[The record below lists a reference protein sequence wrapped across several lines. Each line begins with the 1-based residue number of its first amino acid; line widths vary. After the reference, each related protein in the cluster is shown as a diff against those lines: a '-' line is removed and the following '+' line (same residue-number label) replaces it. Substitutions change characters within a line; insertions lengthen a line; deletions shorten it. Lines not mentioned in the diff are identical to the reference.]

1 LTAAAKHEKIKY
13 EMINMH
19 QIKNISAIH
28 KFTNFLKYIFILGH
42 ISAFRLAH
50 AVEGLDGAD
59 DGVIKQ
65 ALQWIL
71 KVGGWV
77 SIVLFV
83 LGVLAYLGMDSSNS
97 KNIMMMI
104 IGLVLIIFLTAWAVG
119 VYNQKMD
126 QISEDIFN

>member
-1 LTAAAKHEKIKY
+1 MNL
-13 EMINMH
+13 
-19 QIKNISAIH
+19 S
-28 KFTNFLKYIFILGH
+28 FLKFSDHCFVKSLQKPWQFLQYLFALGYIFT
-42 ISAFRLAH
+42 FRLAH
-50 AVEGLDGAD
+50 ANIEGLDGAD

-83 LGVLAYLGMDSSNS
+83 LGVLAYLGMDSGNS
-97 KNIMMMI
+97 KSIMMMI

-119 VYNQKMD
+119 VYNDKMD
-126 QISEDIFN
+126 QISDEIFN